1 MVKDSIARQFGGSPV
16 SVTGVD
22 LWNASDIWIKRL
34 IDSIKITFPLT
45 ENGGSIGHSYLT
57 MPAGDAPGYM
67 VGIVVIDKNG
77 IVRFVQQK
85 NSVVVSRMM
94 YDTMVS
100 GAASTVRSLLD
111 TRVVRP
117 AATIALKGRTG
128 NSVPRCYTLSGQR
141 IPQPMTSVRMGI
153 VVVGRNGKGTGGVR
167 LTKTN
172 P

>member
-34 IDSIKITFPLT
+34 IDSIKITFPLA

-85 NSVVVSRMM
+85 NSVVVSRML

-117 AATIALKGRTG
+117 AATTALKGR
-128 NSVPRCYTLSGQR
+128 NSVGVPRCYMLSGQR
-141 IPQPMTSVRMGI
+141 IPQRMTSVKAGI
-153 VVVGRNGKGTGGVR
+153 VVLGRDGKGTGFAR
-167 LTKTN
+167 FKKPN